1 MAKQKTEISSNGL
14 REVLVCCGS
23 GCPGS
28 EQVRQ
33 SLERE
38 IALAGLEI
46 SVKPTGCHGFC
57 QQGPTV
63 LVEPDN
69 ILYCK
74 VTENDVA
81 EIVRKHLQ
89 KNRLV
94 RRLLYIDPSSGQVIP
109 RYTDIKFFQEQD
121 RVVLRNCGRINPER
135 IDDYLDCG
143 GYESLRK
150 VLLTMKPTEVIDL
163 IKRSGLRGRGGAG
176 FPTGTKWEFCHKA
189 AGDQKYMICNA
200 DEGDPGAF
208 MDRSILEADPHAVL
222 EGLAIAAY
230 AIGASEGYI
239 YIRAEYPLAVK
250 RLHTALAQAQERH
263 MFGNNILGSSFN
275 LNVHIKEGAGAFVC
289 GEETALI
296 ASIESKRGMPRPR
309 PPFPA
314 NSGLDGKPTIINNT
328 KTLATVPVIIERGAD
343 WFAGIGTEKSKGT
356 AVFALTGKIAN
367 SGLVEVPMGTPL
379 SHIIYKV
386 GGGIP
391 RGRKLKA
398 VQTGGPSGGCIP
410 ARFIETP
417 IEYETL
423 AKLGSIMGSGGMVVM
438 DEATCMVEVARFFI
452 SFTQS
457 ESCGKCTP
465 CRLGTRQM
473 LEILT
478 RITEGK
484 GRDEDIDSLLSIA
497 KTVKECSLCGL
508 GQTAPNPVLSTINYF
523 RDEYEAHIREKKC
536 PAAVCEA
543 LMISPC
549 QHTCPAGINIPKYVA
564 YIADGD
570 YKAAIETVRER
581 NPFAAVCGR
590 ICHHPCEGRC
600 RRGELDEPVAI
611 RTLKRFAADWY
622 AEHSS
627 ELPEIQPF
635 PVTKK
640 QKVAVVGAGPTGL
653 TCAYFLAQVGYPVTV
668 FEALPVGGGMLSVAI
683 PEFRLPH
690 SAIQQDI
697 DYIVKKGVEIKYNTP
712 INTNF
717 TVEHL
722 YKDGYAAV
730 FIAAGAQRSQRLGIP
745 GEVEDIEGL
754 YYGLRFLRDIRLGRP
769 VKIGKQVAIIGGGN
783 VALDAARTSL
793 RLGAEEASIYYRRS
807 REEMPVSEVE
817 YEEAVAEGVK
827 MNFLA
832 SPTRITSVD
841 WKATGLQCTRM
852 QLGEPDESGRR
863 RPVPISGSEFTAGA
877 DTVIAAVGQAPDL
890 SFLPPD
896 SALERTR
903 WETLV
908 TDSNTLATNLPGIFA
923 GGDFVTGPDMVVN
936 AIAAGRRGA
945 IAIDKFLR
953 KDVSRVEIYDRK
965 AKTAEGA
972 KAPELDETWEIKPRT
987 KVKTL
992 PLPERRASF
1001 SEIELGFTEDIAR
1014 REAKRCLR
1022 CDLEG

>member
-1 MAKQKTEISSNGL
+1 MPKRKAVFSPDGQ
-14 REVLVCCGS
+14 REFLVCTGS

-28 EQVRQ
+28 EQIKQR
-33 SLERE
+33 LEEE
-38 IALAGLEI
+38 IARAGLKTG
-46 SVKPTGCHGFC
+46 VKSTGCHGFC

-63 LVEPDN
+63 IVEPDD

-74 VTENDVA
+74 VTEDDVP
-81 EIVRKHLQ
+81 EIVQSHLL
-89 KNRLV
+89 KNKPV
-94 RRLLYIDPSSGQVIP
+94 ERLLFVDASGQVISH
-109 RYTDIKFFQEQD
+109 YKDVKFFREQD
-121 RVVLRNCGRINPER
+121 RVVLRNSGQINPEK
-135 IDDYLDCG
+135 IDEYLARE
-143 GYESLRK
+143 GYESLKK
-150 VLLTMKPTEVIDL
+150 VLTTMRPEEVIGV

-176 FPTGTKWEFCHKA
+176 FSTGTKWEFCHNA
-189 AGDQKYMICNA
+189 PGRQKYMICNA

-208 MDRSILEADPHAVL
+208 MDRSILEADPHAIL

-230 AIGASEGYI
+230 AIGAGEAYI
-239 YIRAEYPLAVK
+239 YVRAEYPLAVK
-250 RLHTALAQAQERH
+250 RLHTALEQAMERN
-263 MFGNNILGSSFN
+263 FLGKNILDTGFN
-275 LNVHIKEGAGAFVC
+275 LEVHIKEGAGAFVC

-296 ASIESKRGMPRPR
+296 ASIESRRGMPRPR

-314 NSGLDGKPTIINNT
+314 NSGLDGKPTIINNV
-328 KTLATVPVIIERGAD
+328 KTLATVPIIIARGAD

-379 SHIIYKV
+379 SHIVYKV

-391 RGRKLKA
+391 KGRSLKA

-438 DEATCMVEVARFFI
+438 DEATCMVEVARFFV

-478 RITEGK
+478 RITEGR
-484 GRDEDIDSLLSIA
+484 GRDGDIESLLSIA

-508 GQTAPNPVLSTINYF
+508 GQTAPNPVISTINYF
-523 RDEYEAHIREKKC
+523 RDEYEAHIKEKKC

-564 YIADGD
+564 HIADGE
-570 YKAAIETVRER
+570 YKEAIETIRER

-600 RRGELDEPVAI
+600 RRGELDDPVAI

-622 AEHSS
+622 AGHGS
-627 ELPEIQPF
+627 EFDDIKPF
-635 PVTKK
+635 PVTRKEK
-640 QKVAVVGAGPTGL
+640 IAVLGAGPTGL
-653 TCAYFLAQVGYPVTV
+653 TCAYFLTREGYPATV

-683 PEFRLPH
+683 PEFRLPRA
-690 SAIQQDI
+690 AIQQDI
-697 DYIVKKGVEIKYNTP
+697 DYIVKRGVEIKYNTP

-717 TVEHL
+717 TIEHL
-722 YKDGYAAV
+722 RKDGFAAV

-754 YYGLRFLRDIRLGRP
+754 YYGLRFLRDIRLGRA
-769 VKIGKQVAIIGGGN
+769 VKVGRHVAVIGGGN

-793 RLGAEEASIYYRRS
+793 RLGADKVTICYRRS
-807 REEMPVSEVE
+807 RDEMPVSDVE
-817 YEEAVAEGVK
+817 YEEAVAEGVEI
-827 MNFLA
+827 NFLA
-832 SPTRITSVD
+832 SPTRITSD
-841 WKATGLQCTRM
+841 NWKVTGLQCTRM
-852 QLGEPDESGRR
+852 ELGDPDESGRR
-863 RPVPISGSEFTAGA
+863 RPIPVSGSEFTVAA

-908 TDSNTLATNLPGIFA
+908 TDSNTLATNVPGVFA
-923 GGDFVTGPDMVVN
+923 GGDFVTGPDMVVQ

-945 IAIDKFLR
+945 IAIDKYLR
-953 KDVSRVEIYDRK
+953 GDTSHVEIYDRK
-965 AKTAEGA
+965 PGVIEARPK
-972 KAPELDETWEIKPRT
+972 ELDETWETKPRT

-1001 SEIELGFTEDIAR
+1001 SEIELGFSEEIAL

-1022 CDLEG
+1022 CDLES

>member
-1 MAKQKTEISSNGL
+1 MPRKRKVFVCRGTGCVSGGGDAVYEALRAELKKQGVTGAEIDF
-14 REVLVCCGS
+14 
-23 GCPGS
+23 
-28 EQVRQ
+28 
-33 SLERE
+33 
-38 IALAGLEI
+38 
-46 SVKPTGCHGFC
+46 TGCHGFC
-57 QQGPTV
+57 QQGPNV
-63 LVEPDN
+63 VVEPDG
-69 ILYCK
+69 IFYTHVDADDAADIVASHLRDGQPVERLFYHDP
-74 VTENDVA
+74 VTGEA
-81 EIVRKHLQ
+81 
-89 KNRLV
+89 
-94 RRLLYIDPSSGQVIP
+94 IP
-109 RYTDIKFFQEQD
+109 KYSDIKFYQGQE
-121 RVVLRNCGRINPER
+121 RVVLRNCGHINPER
-135 IDDYLDCG
+135 ISDYIERG
-143 GYESLRK
+143 GYQSLK
-150 VLLTMKPTEVIDL
+150 KAVFMMTPEEVIDL

-176 FPTGTKWEFCHKA
+176 FPTGTKWEFCRKA
-189 AGDQKYMICNA
+189 PGDQKYMICNA

-208 MDRSILEADPHAVL
+208 MDRSILEADPHAIL

-239 YIRAEYPLAVK
+239 YVRAEYPLAVE
-250 RLHTALAQAQERH
+250 RLRRALEQAQEKG
-263 MFGNNILGSSFN
+263 FLGKGILDSDFN
-275 LNVHIKEGAGAFVC
+275 FTVHIMEGAGAFVC

-296 ASIESKRGMPRPR
+296 ASIESRRGMPRPR

-314 NSGLDGKPTIINNT
+314 NSGLDGKPTIINNV
-328 KTLATVPVIIERGAD
+328 KTLATVPVIIEKGAD
-343 WFAGIGTEKSKGT
+343 WFAGIGTEKSQGT

-379 SHIIYKV
+379 SHIVYKV

-391 RGRKLKA
+391 RGRRLKA

-423 AKLGSIMGSGGMVVM
+423 ASLGSIMGSGGMVVM
-438 DEATCMVEVARFFI
+438 DETTCMVEIARYFL

-484 GRDEDIDSLLSIA
+484 GRDEDIDTLLSIA

-508 GQTAPNPVLSTINYF
+508 GQTAPNPVISTINYF

-564 YIADGD
+564 HIAEGE
-570 YKAAIETVRER
+570 YLESIETIRER

-611 RTLKRFAADWY
+611 RSLKRFAADWY
-622 AEHSS
+622 AEHGS
-627 ELPEIQPF
+627 ELGEVEPF
-635 PVTKK
+635 PITKK
-640 QKVAVVGAGPTGL
+640 EKIAVVGAGPTGL
-653 TCAYFLAQVGYPVTV
+653 ACAYFLAQSGYPVTV

-683 PEFRLPH
+683 PEFRLPYA
-690 SAIQQDI
+690 AIQQDI
-697 DYIVKKGVEIKYNTP
+697 DYIVKRGVEIKYDTP

-717 TVEHL
+717 TVENL
-722 YKDGYAAV
+722 KNDGFASV
-730 FIAAGAQRSQRLGIP
+730 FVAAGAQRSQRLGIP
-745 GEVEDIEGL
+745 GEIEDIEGL
-754 YYGLRFLRDIRLGRP
+754 YYGLRFLRDVRLGRE
-769 VKIGKQVAIIGGGN
+769 VKVGKRVAVIGGGN

-793 RLGAEEASIYYRRS
+793 RLGADETNIYYRRS
-807 REEMPVSEVE
+807 RDEMPVSEVE
-817 YEEAVAEGVK
+817 YEEAIAEGVK
-827 MNFLA
+827 INFLA
-832 SPTRITSVD
+832 SPTRVTSD
-841 WKATGLQCTRM
+841 NWKVAGLQCTRM
-852 QLGEPDESGRR
+852 ELGEPDDSGRR
-863 RPVPISGSEFTAGA
+863 RPVPITGSEFTAEA

-890 SFLPPD
+890 SFLPQD

-908 TDSNTLATNLPGIFA
+908 VDSNSLATNVPGVFA
-923 GGDFVTGPDMVVN
+923 GGDFVTGPGMVVE

-945 IAIDKFLR
+945 IAIDKYLR
-953 KDVSRVEIYDRK
+953 GDDSRVEIYDRK
-965 AKTAEGA
+965 AKVVEGA
-972 KAPELDETWEIKPRT
+972 AAPELDETWELKPRSE
-987 KVKTL
+987 VKTL

-1001 SEIELGFTEDIAR
+1001 TEIELGFTEDVAR

-1022 CDLEG
+1022 CDLES

>member
-1 MAKQKTEISSNGL
+1 MPRKRKVFVCRGTGCVSGGSDAVYKALKEELKKQGVTGAEIDF
-14 REVLVCCGS
+14 
-23 GCPGS
+23 
-28 EQVRQ
+28 
-33 SLERE
+33 
-38 IALAGLEI
+38 
-46 SVKPTGCHGFC
+46 TGCHGFC
-57 QQGPTV
+57 QQGPNV
-63 LVEPDN
+63 VVEPDG
-69 ILYCK
+69 IFYTHVDADDAVDI
-74 VTENDVA
+74 VTS
-81 EIVRKHLQ
+81 HLRDGHPVE
-89 KNRLV
+89 RLFY
-94 RRLLYIDPSSGQVIP
+94 RDPVTGEAIP
-109 RYTDIKFFQEQD
+109 KYADIKFYQEQE
-121 RVVLRNCGRINPER
+121 RIVLRNCGHINPER
-135 IDDYLDCG
+135 ISDYINRG
-143 GYESLRK
+143 GYQSLKK
-150 VLLTMKPTEVIDL
+150 VVFMMAPEEVIDV
-163 IKRSGLRGRGGAG
+163 IKSSGLRGRGGAG
-176 FPTGTKWEFCHKA
+176 FPTGTKWEFCRKA
-189 AGDQKYMICNA
+189 TGEQKYMICNA

-239 YIRAEYPLAVK
+239 YVRAEYPLAVE
-250 RLHTALAQAQERH
+250 RLRRALEQAQEKN
-263 MFGNNILGSSFN
+263 FLGKGILGSDFDFT
-275 LNVHIKEGAGAFVC
+275 VHIKEGAGAFVC

-296 ASIESKRGMPRPR
+296 ASIESRRGMPRPR

-314 NSGLDGKPTIINNT
+314 NSGLDGKPTIINNV
-328 KTLATVPVIIERGAD
+328 KTLATVPVIIEKGAD

-379 SHIIYKV
+379 SHIIYNI

-391 RGRKLKA
+391 RGRQLKA

-410 ARFIETP
+410 ARFIDTP

-423 AKLGSIMGSGGMVVM
+423 AGLGSIMGSGGMVVM
-438 DEATCMVEVARFFI
+438 DEATCMVEVARYFL

-478 RITEGK
+478 RITEGR
-484 GRDEDIDSLLSIA
+484 GRDEDIESLLSIA

-523 RDEYEAHIREKKC
+523 RSEYEEHIREKKC
-536 PAAVCEA
+536 PAAVCET

-564 YIADGD
+564 HIAEGE
-570 YKAAIETVRER
+570 YKEAIETIRER

-611 RTLKRFAADWY
+611 RSLKRFAADWY
-622 AEHSS
+622 AEHGS
-627 ELPEIQPF
+627 EIGDIEPF

-640 QKVAVVGAGPTGL
+640 EMVAVVGAGPTGL
-653 TCAYFLAQVGYPVTV
+653 ACAYFLAQEGYPVTV

-683 PEFRLPH
+683 PEFRLPRA
-690 SAIQQDI
+690 AIEQDI
-697 DYIVKKGVEIKYNTP
+697 DYIIKRGVEIKYDTP

-717 TVEHL
+717 TVEDL
-722 YKDGYAAV
+722 KSDGFASV

-754 YYGLRFLRDIRLGRP
+754 YYGLRFLRDVRLGRE
-769 VKIGKQVAIIGGGN
+769 VAVGRRVAVVGGGN
-783 VALDAARTSL
+783 VALDAARTAL
-793 RLGAEEASIYYRRS
+793 RLGADETSIYYRRS
-807 REEMPVSEVE
+807 RDEMPVSDIE
-817 YEEAVAEGVK
+817 YDEAVAEGVNI
-827 MNFLA
+827 NFLA
-832 SPTRITSVD
+832 SPTRITSD
-841 WKATGLQCTRM
+841 NWKVTGLQCIRM
-852 QLGEPDESGRR
+852 ELGEPDDSGRR
-863 RPVPISGSEFTAGA
+863 RPVPVSGSEFTAEA

-890 SFLPPD
+890 SFLPAD

-908 TDSNTLATNLPGIFA
+908 VDANSLATNVTGVFA
-923 GGDFVTGPDMVVN
+923 GGDFVTGPGMVVE

-945 IAIDKFLR
+945 IAIDKYLR
-953 KDVSRVEIYDRK
+953 GDDSRVEIYDRK
-965 AKTAEGA
+965 VKVAGGA
-972 KAPELDETWEIKPRT
+972 APELEESWEIKPRS

-1001 SEIELGFTEDIAR
+1001 EEIELGFTEDVAR